1 VALPRRL
8 VIRAIVIGAP
18 LVYVAALAITIA
30 SLGLPVAR
38 DQLFFWLLLGLAAFS
53 VGAWRT
59 WGAMLLGWAPLFAL
73 LVAYDYLRGA
83 VSVAPA
89 RAHVGTQIA
98 VDRWLTGGADPTRWL
113 QQHLWSPGRPHW
125 YDYGVWAVYM
135 THFFVV
141 WLVAAWLWRASRRR
155 FAHYTALTVVLTMAA
170 FLVYWRYP
178 AQPPWMASDGMRI
191 GSLDRIVPTI
201 WDQLGVKS
209 IQSVYENGDLVN
221 PVAAMPS
228 LHAAYPV
235 MLLLFFWDAGRRVR
249 AGLALYAVAMGFAL
263 VYSGEHFVAD
273 ILAGWALAVAAYAL
287 TRAAIAAADR
297 ARALHRA
304 PGVDR
309 PCEPDELGVRPPERR
324 RGAGAGTG

>member
-1 VALPRRL
+1 M
-8 VIRAIVIGAP
+8 IVIGAP
-18 LVYVAALAITIA
+18 LVYVAALAITVA

-53 VGAWRT
+53 VPAWRT
-59 WGAMLLGWAPLFAL
+59 WGAMLLSWLPLFAL
-73 LVAYDYLRGA
+73 LVAYDFLRGA

-89 RAHVGTQIA
+89 RAHVTTQIA
-98 VDRWLTGGADPTRWL
+98 VDRWLAGGPDPTRWL

-170 FLVYWRYP
+170 FVVYWRYP

-201 WDQLGVKS
+201 WD
-209 IQSVYENGDLVN
+209 
-221 PVAAMPS
+221 S
-228 LHAAYPV
+228 LA
-235 MLLLFFWDAGRRVR
+235 
-249 AGLALYAVAMGFAL
+249 
-263 VYSGEHFVAD
+263 
-273 ILAGWALAVAAYAL
+273 
-287 TRAAIAAADR
+287 
-297 ARALHRA
+297 
-304 PGVDR
+304 
-309 PCEPDELGVRPPERR
+309 
-324 RGAGAGTG
+324 